1 MGKMVK
7 NYQKVLFRKNN
18 KSLDLKLKE
27 STLAFAKI
35 SEEEE
40 KVIKEISELEKKYN
54 PQVLQEQTGLENKV
68 AITVEKLKD
77 DLRTLNAGGRKF
89 LDLIKKSNEDCAKV
103 IYTPNAPKTIDY
115 YGSLI
120 KTDYNGNSN
129 PYTHPLYLCNDLPGQ
144 I

>member
-1 MGKMVK
+1 M
-7 NYQKVLFRKNN
+7 
-18 KSLDLKLKE
+18 
-27 STLAFAKI
+27 
-35 SEEEE
+35 
-40 KVIKEISELEKKYN
+40 
-54 PQVLQEQTGLENKV
+54 
-68 AITVEKLKD
+68 
-77 DLRTLNAGGRKF
+77 RTPNAGGHKF

-103 IYTPNAPKTIDY
+103 IYTPNTPKTIDY